1 MDKLVDRT
9 RQFYNK
15 AAQAYLNR
23 NFHRVKVEILT
34 QFLNYLP
41 QQKKVLDIG
50 CSVGRDLM
58 WLKAHGVE
66 DVYGIDFAEEMIEIA
81 KKYVTAKFFT
91 TDITKGLGFPSAT
104 FNGVLCLGTLGNV
117 SKGRLARKVLK
128 ETYQILKPGGVLVI
142 TVKEGDREFLEVTN
156 KYGVEYM
163 NLPRRISLYR
173 QDELNSLLSQ
183 VGFQL
188 LKSKVYQDDNLRW
201 VISYAKKAR
210 NKTK

>member
-1 MDKLVDRT
+1 MDELVDKT

-15 AAQAYLNR
+15 AAVAYLNR

-41 QQKKVLDIG
+41 RPERVLDVG

-66 DVYGIDFAEEMIEIA
+66 KVYGIDFAEEMIEIA
-81 KKYVTAKFFT
+81 KKYVTAKFST
-91 TDITKGLGFPSAT
+91 TDITQGLGFSPAT
-104 FNGVLCLGTLGNV
+104 FNGVLCLGTLGNI
-117 SKGRLARKVLK
+117 SKGRLTRKVIK
-128 ETYQILKPGGVLVI
+128 ETYQVLRLGGVLVI

-156 KYGVEYM
+156 KYGIEYM
-163 NLPRRISLYR
+163 NLPRRVSLYR
-173 QDELNSLLSQ
+173 QGELNDLLTQ

-188 LKSKVYQDDNLRW
+188 LESRVYQDDNLRW
-201 VISYAKKAR
+201 VISYAKKTDSKA
-210 NKTK
+210 K